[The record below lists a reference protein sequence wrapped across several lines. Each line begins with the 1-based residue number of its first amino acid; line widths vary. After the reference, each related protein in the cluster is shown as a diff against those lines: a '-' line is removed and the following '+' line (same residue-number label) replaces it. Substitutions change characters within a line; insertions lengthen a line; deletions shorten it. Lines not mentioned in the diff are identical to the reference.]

1 MTAIQWA
8 GYLIGCGI
16 LLRNIPYEF
25 WPKIKQDKHYQHLVF
40 ATVVI
45 LLLLWFL
52 RAGIHEDL
60 QVHFLGVTA
69 LTLIHG
75 WRIAAFIGSLP
86 LGLMAVLGSI
96 NGGDIGIVA
105 LVGVIFP
112 ILFSTGIFLLSYRFL
127 THHIFIYIF
136 VAAFINGALTMCF
149 HLLLTSGWIYW
160 EGNVSWQYIVD
171 NYLILMP
178 LMAFPEAL
186 LNGMVM
192 TLLIVYQP
200 EWVRTFSEREYMYDR
215 ERK

>member
-1 MTAIQWA
+1 MTVIQWG
-8 GYLIGCGI
+8 GYLVGCGI
-16 LLRNIPYEF
+16 LLCNIPYEF
-25 WPKIKQDKHYQHLVF
+25 WPKFKQDKHYQHLVF

-52 RAGIHEDL
+52 RAGIHTDL
-60 QVHFLGVTA
+60 QVHFLGLTA
-69 LTLIHG
+69 LMLIHG
-75 WRIAAFIGSLP
+75 WRIAAFIGSLS
-86 LGLMAVLGSI
+86 LILMAVFGSI
-96 NGGDIGIVA
+96 TGGDIGIAA

-112 ILFSTGIFLLSYRFL
+112 ILFSSGIFLLSYRFL

-136 VAAFINGALTMCF
+136 VSAFINGALTMCF
-149 HLLLTSGWIYW
+149 HLLLTSGLIYW
-160 EGNVSWQYIVD
+160 VGDISWQYIVD

-200 EWVRTFSEREYMYDR
+200 EWVRTFSEREYMHDR